1 MRTTSIFILLLLQF
15 CLNVYSQRKVCDF
28 HILRNG
34 NKVGTIR
41 FAQTSV
47 GTIDTL
53 EMESNVNAKLVSTFI
68 AHGKEAAIFENGILL
83 KSSIFRELNGK
94 EKANKKHEANNSQY
108 IITRGKN
115 SKVLK
120 DYPIS
125 YNMLSL
131 YAKEPEQIDKV
142 YSDNFESFVTI
153 QKMSDHKYKVLLPD
167 GNYNYYTYKD
177 GELKQVEIHH
187 SLYSAAIVRATE

>member
-1 MRTTSIFILLLLQF
+1 MRTTSIFILILLQF

-34 NKVGTIR
+34 SKVGTIR

-108 IITRGKN
+108 IITR
-115 SKVLK
+115 
-120 DYPIS
+120 
-125 YNMLSL
+125 
-131 YAKEPEQIDKV
+131 ER
-142 YSDNFESFVTI
+142 I
-153 QKMSDHKYKVLLPD
+153 QKF
-167 GNYNYYTYKD
+167 
-177 GELKQVEIHH
+177 
-187 SLYSAAIVRATE
+187 